1 MIMIFLN
8 TKAREIQ
15 SILEKLKEKI
25 LLLEQTLRGQKII

>member
-1 MIMIFLN
+1 MIFLN

-25 LLLEQTLRGQKII
+25 LLLEQTLQEKDII

>member
-1 MIMIFLN
+1 MIFLN

-25 LLLEQTLRGQKII
+25 LLLEQTLQEKEII

>member
-25 LLLEQTLRGQKII
+25 LLLEQTL